1 MAAALVDAFE
11 LTQQPQRLAQAGE
24 VVAVLLGRFRDP
36 SSGAFLDRPR
46 DAGAAVPALAQP
58 HLPIA
63 DAPAPAGN
71 AVAALTLLR
80 LGALTHEQRYRSI
93 GEQVLR
99 AFAGSAPRLASAA
112 ATYVKALAWV
122 TGPVTT
128 VVVVDTG
135 AARDSALFRAAI
147 EEYRPRTV
155 VRYFS
160 PGDVQPDTLPEEL
173 RAMVG
178 AEAPRAYLC
187 AGTVC
192 ATPVSDAGALRRL
205 VRGPRR

>member
-1 MAAALVDAFE
+1 
-11 LTQQPQRLAQAGE
+11 
-24 VVAVLLGRFRDP
+24 
-36 SSGAFLDRPR
+36 
-46 DAGAAVPALAQP
+46 VPALAQR

-80 LGALTHEQRYRSI
+80 LGALTHEERYRSI
-93 GEQVLR
+93 GEHVLR

-122 TGPVTT
+122 TDPVTT
-128 VVVVDTG
+128 IVVVDAG

-160 PGDVQPDTLPEEL
+160 PGGVEPATLPEEL

-192 ATPVSDAGALRRL
+192 ATPVADAGALRRL
-205 VRGPRR
+205 VRERRR